1 MGSRIC
7 ISQKSLIL
15 FGKRAVRLICHSPW
29 KIMHTGPLFID
40 LGILKLN
47 NINHYV
53 LQLFIFR
60 FPTRKLP
67 AIFDDM
73 FTRNDDIHSH
83 DTKQKLHL
91 HVPLPQTNLV
101 KMSVWYTGVTRWN
114 YYTKFIY
121 TYCSLGVYKKR
132 LKMYLHKPQWK
143 CRVSKIF
150 IHLFLVIL
158 LITKRCN
165 TTVYLLYLSLQ
176 PVYPI
181 WFIQ

>member
-60 FPTRKLP
+60 FPQENCQLYLMICLLEMM
-67 AIFDDM
+67 IF
-73 FTRNDDIHSH
+73 HSH